1 MKKETTKKIGKT
13 LIYVGTIMILLASVM
28 AITGIGSANDEV
40 TITYNLVHTENPM
53 LTSINIISI
62 PLDSD
67 ITTASE
73 LMSAIGPTC
82 DAVNR
87 WNPQTQAWDGWI
99 SLGYGTDFSILPY
112 EAYEVSVTEDTTFS
126 ITGTPAEVKPI
137 NLIKPNNLPSRN
149 YIALPYDTEITNA
162 HELLNAIP
170 NCDTV
175 NRLNPETQYY
185 EGYIDLFGGM
195 GTNFEIRPGEGYLV
209 TVTVDTVWTPI

>member
-1 MKKETTKKIGKT
+1 MKKVIATI
-13 LIYVGTIMILLASVM
+13 LILAVVSM
-28 AITGIGSANDEV
+28 LGISGLSLANDEV

-53 LTSINIISI
+53 LTSKNIITI

-87 WNPQTQAWDGWI
+87 WNPQTQRWDGWLN
-99 SLGYGTDFSILPY
+99 LGYGTDFTILPY
-112 EAYEVSVTEDTTFS
+112 EAYEISVTEDTTFS

-137 NLIKPNNLPSRN
+137 YIIKPNNAVSVN
-149 YIALPYDTEITNA
+149 YIALPHDTEITNA

-170 NCDTV
+170 NCDSV
-175 NRLNPETQYY
+175 NRLNPETQLW